1 MNDNKPNP
9 TIFTANLRTSRAKAF
24 REAVKKH
31 EGQVLTLPKDI
42 EMKIVQPRITKPT
55 AAELYAKVRRAAKRI
70 PVAINV
76 LRQIDAGQKMRHR
89 EVRFRDEALT
99 FLANNF
105 SPDTATAET
114 IKEAMSIVET
124 TTRKLRTLPNGDRRT
139 RRFASRELDRAIRLS
154 QRPAKTEYNL
164 PT

>member
-1 MNDNKPNP
+1 MNETTPKT
-9 TIFTANLRTSRAKAF
+9 TITSTTQRAGRDKAF

-31 EGQVLTLPKDI
+31 EGQVLTLPKDF
-42 EMKIVQPRITKPT
+42 EMKIVQPRFPKPT
-55 AAELYAKVRRAAKRI
+55 AAELYAKVRRAAKRT
-70 PVAINV
+70 PAAINV

-89 EVRFRDEALT
+89 EVRFRDEAFA
-99 FLANNF
+99 FLAKNF

-139 RRFASRELDRAIRLS
+139 RRLASRELDRAIRRS
-154 QRPAKTEYNL
+154 QRPAKTEYNFA
-164 PT
+164 T